1 MKYTKTIAFISSCG
15 LILFAVI
22 VCLLHFL
29 RPDKNRLSCF
39 VSEYAVGNYSWL
51 MTIAF
56 YILSFAAA
64 LLLRGLLLNT
74 TSSKTSNITLGIF
87 CAGMLLVAIFPT
99 DIPGEL
105 PTARGLI
112 HGFAALIALTSLGI
126 SMIAWGVVF
135 KKNNTLK
142 RLATPSIFYGVVSL
156 VLLIIFIASPISYRG
171 LTQRF
176 LLACDISWLFLVSR
190 KLYLH
195 SAFFAKAA
203 DTSLQGFI

>member
-15 LILFAVI
+15 FILFAVI

-99 DIPGEL
+99 DVPVEP
-105 PTARGLI
+105 PTSRGLI

-126 SMIAWGVVF
+126 SMIAWGVTF
-135 KKNNTLK
+135 KTNNTLHK
-142 RLATPSIFYGVVSL
+142 LAKPSIFYGVVSL
-156 VLLIIFIASPISYRG
+156 VLFTIFIASPISYRG

-195 SAFFAKAA
+195 SAFVCHSSGYQPA
-203 DTSLQGFI
+203 GMI

>member
-1 MKYTKTIAFISSCG
+1 MKPTKTIVFISLCG

-29 RPDKNRLSCF
+29 RPDKNMLSCF
-39 VSEYAVGNYSWL
+39 VSEYAVGDYGLL

-56 YILSFAAA
+56 YALTFAAT

-74 TSSKTSNITLGIF
+74 KSSKTSKITLIIF
-87 CAGMLLVAIFPT
+87 CVGMLLVAIFPT

-105 PTARGLI
+105 PTDRGLI
-112 HGFAALIALTSLGI
+112 HGFAALIALTGLGF

-135 KKNNTLK
+135 KKNNTLHK
-142 RLATPSIFYGVVSL
+142 LAKPSIFYGVVSL
-156 VLLIIFIASPISYRG
+156 ALLIIFIASPISFRG

-176 LLACDISWLFLVSR
+176 LLTWDISWLFWVSR
-190 KLYLH
+190 KLYQN
-195 SAFFAKAA
+195 AA
-203 DTSLQGFI
+203 GDATSTNATQ